1 MNIFVKI
8 AVFVVV
14 ILIIAILIN
23 HFLPAGPEINNKG
36 AMDPESALVERSPAV
51 ADSNTADKR
60 IASRRGTPRKLRR
73 PRRLTNPDHRPPPPN
88 LKIPPSDRT
97 PRPSLPERLQ
107 KKKEILEQQQPEYIN
122 VRAGQLYQMA
132 VTESKIARKP
142 MMTYK
147 RMVDYCR
154 RILRYH
160 PNTKYASMARELL
173 RDMPESQR
181 KRYNITDWELGLQTQ
196 TTEENQR

>member
-1 MNIFVKI
+1 MSIFAKI
-8 AVFVVV
+8 AIFVVV
-14 ILIIAILIN
+14 ILITAVLIN
-23 HFLPAGPEINNKG
+23 YFLPAGPEINNEG
-36 AMDPESALVERSPAV
+36 AMEESAVT
-51 ADSNTADKR
+51 DSNTVDKP
-60 IASRRGTPRKLRR
+60 IASRQEMPRR
-73 PRRLTNPDHRPPPPN
+73 PRRPRRPTDPRHRLPPPN
-88 LKIPPSDRT
+88 LKPPPSDRT
-97 PRPSLPERLQ
+97 PRPPLPERLQ

-122 VRAGQLYQMA
+122 VRAEQLYQMA

-154 RILRYH
+154 QILRYY
-160 PNTKYASMARELL
+160 PNTKYAPMARELL

-196 TTEENQR
+196 TTEENQK

>member
-23 HFLPAGPEINNKG
+23 HFLPAGPEINNKV
-36 AMDPESALVERSPAV
+36 AMDPESAV
-51 ADSNTADKR
+51 ADSNTADR
-60 IASRRGTPRKLRR
+60 PIASRRETPRKPRR
-73 PRRLTNPDHRPPPPN
+73 PRRLADPDRRPPPPN
-88 LKIPPSDRT
+88 LKIPSSDRT
-97 PRPSLPERLQ
+97 SRSLLPERLQ

-142 MMTYK
+142 MMTHK

-154 RILRYH
+154 QILRYH
-160 PNTKYASMARELL
+160 PNTKYAPMARELL

-181 KRYNITDWELGLQTQ
+181 KRYNITDWELGL
-196 TTEENQR
+196 

>member
-8 AVFVVV
+8 IVFIVV
-14 ILIIAILIN
+14 ILILAILIN
-23 HFLPAGPEINNKG
+23 HFLPAGPEINNEG
-36 AMDPESALVERSPAV
+36 AMDSESAVIEQSPAV
-51 ADSNTADKR
+51 ADSNTADKP
-60 IASRRGTPRKLRR
+60 IASRRETPRKLRR
-73 PRRLTNPDHRPPPPN
+73 PRRLTDSDHRPPPPN
-88 LKIPPSDRT
+88 LKLPPSDRT
-97 PRPSLPERLQ
+97 PRPSLPERLR
-107 KKKEILEQQQPEYIN
+107 KKREILEQQQPEYIN

-142 MMTYK
+142 MMTHK

-154 RILRYH
+154 EILRYH

-173 RDMPESQR
+173 RDMPESRR